1 MAVYMIVEAKEIK
14 DKEKY
19 SEYIRKVPQTIEKF
33 AAKYLARGGRVTVAS
48 GNWKPERLIIVEF
61 ASMEKF
67 QAWFN
72 SPEYRLISPLREES
86 ATTNAVVIE
95 GV

>member
-1 MAVYMIVEAKEIK
+1 MIVETREVK

-33 AAKYLARGGRVTVAS
+33 AGKYLARGGEVSVVS
-48 GNWKPERLIIVEF
+48 GDWSPERLIIVEF
-61 ASMEKF
+61 ASMDKF

-72 SPEYRLISPLREES
+72 SSEYRLIAPLREES
-86 ATTNAVVIE
+86 AITNAIVIE
-95 GV
+95 GLPT